1 MIEYKLDSLESIDE
15 SLQGLYEQTDTGY
28 QLKVTGIP
36 EPEKEDLSGLK
47 NKVDELLREK
57 KAASQ
62 KAREA
67 AEEAEAARLEAAKK
81 GNDTEALDKSWQEKF
96 NAREIELKKEL
107 DELSGTLV
115 KLTSGQ
121 TATKIAAEIAV
132 QGSADV
138 LLPHLERRLR
148 TEFRDGSPV
157 TVVLDKDGKPSAMS
171 VDELKAEFQNSAAFA
186 PLIVGT
192 KANGAGRTGG
202 NESSGA
208 GVNEVS
214 RSEFDRMN
222 QAQRANFA
230 KNGGKLKDDQRFIS
244 WLMF

>member
-1 MIEYKLDSLESIDE
+1 MIEYQLESLESIDE
-15 SLQGLYEQTDTGY
+15 TLQGLYEQTDTGY

-67 AEEAEAARLEAAKK
+67 AEEADAARLEAAKK

-96 NAREIELKKEL
+96 NAREVELKKEL
-107 DELSGTLV
+107 DALSGTLV

-138 LLPHLERRLR
+138 LLPHLEKRLK
-148 TEFRDGSPV
+148 TEFREGSPV

-208 GVNEVS
+208 GFNEVS

-230 KNGGKLKDDQRFIS
+230 KNGGKLKDD
-244 WLMF
+244 

>member
-67 AEEAEAARLEAAKK
+67 AEEADAARLEAAKK

-96 NAREIELKKEL
+96 NAREVELKKEL
-107 DELSGTLV
+107 EELSGTLV

-171 VDELKAEFQNSAAFA
+171 VDELKAEFQNSVAFA

-230 KNGGKLKDDQRFIS
+230 KNGGKLKDD
-244 WLMF
+244 

>member
-1 MIEYKLDSLESIDE
+1 MIEFKLDSLENIDE

-67 AEEAEAARLEAAKK
+67 AEEADAARLEAAKK

-96 NAREIELKKEL
+96 NAREVELKKEL
-107 DELSGTLV
+107 EELSGTLV

-230 KNGGKLKDDQRFIS
+230 KNGGKLKDD
-244 WLMF
+244 

>member
-1 MIEYKLDSLESIDE
+1 MIEYQLESLENIDE
-15 SLQGLYEQTDTGY
+15 TLQGLYEQTDTGY

-67 AEEAEAARLEAAKK
+67 AEEADAARLEAAKK

-96 NAREIELKKEL
+96 NAREVELKKEL

-148 TEFRDGSPV
+148 TEFREGSPV
-157 TVVLDKDGKPSAMS
+157 TVVLDRDGKPSAMS

-230 KNGGKLKDDQRFIS
+230 KNGGKLKDD
-244 WLMF
+244 

>member
-1 MIEYKLDSLESIDE
+1 MIEFKLDSLESIDE

-67 AEEAEAARLEAAKK
+67 AEEADAARLEAAKK

-96 NAREIELKKEL
+96 NAREVELKKEL

-148 TEFRDGSPV
+148 TEFREGSPV

-230 KNGGKLKDDQRFIS
+230 KNGGKLKDD
-244 WLMF
+244 

>member
-1 MIEYKLDSLESIDE
+1 MIEFKLDSLENIDE

-96 NAREIELKKEL
+96 NAREVELKKEL
-107 DELSGTLV
+107 EELSGTLV

-208 GVNEVS
+208 RVNEIS

-230 KNGGKLKDDQRFIS
+230 KNGGKLKDD
-244 WLMF
+244 

>member
-1 MIEYKLDSLESIDE
+1 MIEYQLESLENIDE
-15 SLQGLYEQTDTGY
+15 TLQGLYEQTDTGY

-67 AEEAEAARLEAAKK
+67 AEEADAARLEAAKK

-96 NAREIELKKEL
+96 NAREVELKKEL

-230 KNGGKLKDDQRFIS
+230 KNGGKLKDD
-244 WLMF
+244 

>member
-1 MIEYKLDSLESIDE
+1 MIEFKLDSLENIDE

-67 AEEAEAARLEAAKK
+67 AEEADAARLEAAKK

-96 NAREIELKKEL
+96 NAREVELKKEL
-107 DELSGTLV
+107 EELSGTLV

-138 LLPHLERRLR
+138 LLPHLEKRLR

-171 VDELKAEFQNSAAFA
+171 IDELKAEFQNSAAFA

-230 KNGGKLKDDQRFIS
+230 KNGGKLKDD
-244 WLMF
+244 

>member
-1 MIEYKLDSLESIDE
+1 MIEFKLDSLENIDE
-15 SLQGLYEQTDTGY
+15 TLQGLYEQTDTGY

-67 AEEAEAARLEAAKK
+67 AEEADAARLEAAKK

-96 NAREIELKKEL
+96 NAREVELKKEL

-148 TEFRDGSPV
+148 TEFREGSPV

-230 KNGGKLKDDQRFIS
+230 KNGGKLKDD
-244 WLMF
+244 

>member
-1 MIEYKLDSLESIDE
+1 MIEYQLESLENIDE
-15 SLQGLYEQTDTGY
+15 TLQGLYEQTDTGY

-67 AEEAEAARLEAAKK
+67 AEEADAARLEAAKK

-96 NAREIELKKEL
+96 NAREVELKKEL
-107 DELSGTLV
+107 DALSGTLV

-138 LLPHLERRLR
+138 LLPHLEKRLK
-148 TEFRDGSPV
+148 TEFREGSPV

-230 KNGGKLKDDQRFIS
+230 KNGGKLKDD
-244 WLMF
+244 

>member
-1 MIEYKLDSLESIDE
+1 MIEYQLESLENIDE
-15 SLQGLYEQTDTGY
+15 TLQGLYEQTDTGY

-67 AEEAEAARLEAAKK
+67 AEEADAARLEAAKK

-96 NAREIELKKEL
+96 NAR
-107 DELSGTLV
+107 
-115 KLTSGQ
+115 
-121 TATKIAAEIAV
+121 ATKIAAEIAV

-148 TEFRDGSPV
+148 TEFREGSPV

-208 GVNEVS
+208 SVNEVS

-230 KNGGKLKDDQRFIS
+230 KNGGKLKDD
-244 WLMF
+244 

>member
-1 MIEYKLDSLESIDE
+1 MIEFKLDSLENIDE

-67 AEEAEAARLEAAKK
+67 AEEADAARLEAAKK

-96 NAREIELKKEL
+96 NAREVELKKEL
-107 DELSGTLV
+107 EELSGTLV

-148 TEFRDGSPV
+148 TEFREGSPV

-230 KNGGKLKDDQRFIS
+230 KNGGKLKDD
-244 WLMF
+244 

>member
-15 SLQGLYEQTDTGY
+15 TLQGLYEQTDTGY

-96 NAREIELKKEL
+96 NAREVELKKEL
-107 DELSGTLV
+107 EELSGTLV

-230 KNGGKLKDDQRFIS
+230 KNGGKLKDD
-244 WLMF
+244 

>member
-1 MIEYKLDSLESIDE
+1 MIEYNIDSLESLDE
-15 SLQGLYEQTDTGY
+15 SLHGLYEQTDTGY

-36 EPEKEDLSGLK
+36 QPQNEDLTGLK

-57 KAASQ
+57 KAVSQ

-67 AEEAEAARLEAAKK
+67 EEKAEAARLEAAKQ
-81 GNDTEALDKSWQEKF
+81 GNDTEALDKSWREKF
-96 NAREIELKKEL
+96 DSREAELKKQL
-107 DELSGTLV
+107 DDLSGTIV
-115 KLTSGQ
+115 NLTSGQ
-121 TATKIAAEIAV
+121 TASRIAAEIAV

-138 LLPHLERRLR
+138 LLPHLERRLK
-148 TEFRDGSPV
+148 TEFRDGQPS
-157 TVVLDKDGKPSAMS
+157 TVVLDKEGKPSAMS

-186 PLIVGT
+186 PLILGT

-214 RSEFDRMN
+214 RSDFDRMN
-222 QAQRANFA
+222 QAQRAQFA
-230 KNGGKLKDDQRFIS
+230 KTGGKLKDD
-244 WLMF
+244 

>member
-1 MIEYKLDSLESIDE
+1 MIEYQLETLEDIDE
-15 SLQGLYEQTDTGY
+15 TLQGLYEQTDTGY

-36 EPEKEDLSGLK
+36 EKENEDLTGLK

-67 AEEAEAARLEAAKK
+67 TEQADKAKLEAAKK

-107 DELSGTLV
+107 DAMSGTLV

-138 LLPHLERRLR
+138 LLPHLEKRLK
-148 TEFRDGSPV
+148 TEFREGSPV
-157 TVVLDKDGKPSAMS
+157 TVVLDKDGKPSAMT

-208 GVNEVS
+208 RVNEIS

-230 KNGGKLKDDQRFIS
+230 KNGGKLKDD
-244 WLMF
+244 

>member
-1 MIEYKLDSLESIDE
+1 MIEYQLETLEDIDE
-15 SLQGLYEQTDTGY
+15 TLQGLYEQTDTGY

-36 EPEKEDLSGLK
+36 EKENEDLTGLK

-67 AEEAEAARLEAAKK
+67 TEQADKARLEAAKK

-96 NAREIELKKEL
+96 NAREVELKKEL
-107 DELSGTLV
+107 DAMSGTLV

-138 LLPHLERRLR
+138 LLPHLEKRLK
-148 TEFRDGSPV
+148 TEFREGSPV
-157 TVVLDKDGKPSAMS
+157 TVVLDKDGKPSAMT

-208 GVNEVS
+208 RVNEIS

-230 KNGGKLKDDQRFIS
+230 KNGGKLKDD
-244 WLMF
+244 

>member
-1 MIEYKLDSLESIDE
+1 MIEYQLESLENIDE
-15 SLQGLYEQTDTGY
+15 TLQGLYEQTDTGY

-67 AEEAEAARLEAAKK
+67 AEEADAARLEAAKK

-96 NAREIELKKEL
+96 NAREVELKKEL

-157 TVVLDKDGKPSAMS
+157 TVVLDRDGKPSAMS

-230 KNGGKLKDDQRFIS
+230 KNGGKLKDD
-244 WLMF
+244 

>member
-15 SLQGLYEQTDTGY
+15 TLQGLYEQTDTGY

-107 DELSGTLV
+107 ESLSGTLV

-138 LLPHLERRLR
+138 LLPHLERRLK

-171 VDELKAEFQNSAAFA
+171 IDELKAEFQNSAAFA

-230 KNGGKLKDDQRFIS
+230 KNGGKLKDD
-244 WLMF
+244 

>member
-1 MIEYKLDSLESIDE
+1 MIEFKLDSLENIDE
-15 SLQGLYEQTDTGY
+15 TLQGLYEQTDTGY

-67 AEEAEAARLEAAKK
+67 AEEADAARLEAAKK

-96 NAREIELKKEL
+96 NAREVELKKEL

-230 KNGGKLKDDQRFIS
+230 KNGGKLKDD
-244 WLMF
+244 

>member
-1 MIEYKLDSLESIDE
+1 MIEFKLDTLENIDE

-96 NAREIELKKEL
+96 NAREVELKKEL

-148 TEFRDGSPV
+148 TEFREGSPV

-230 KNGGKLKDDQRFIS
+230 KNGGKLKDD
-244 WLMF
+244 

>member
-1 MIEYKLDSLESIDE
+1 MIEFKLDSLENIDE

-81 GNDTEALDKSWQEKF
+81 GNDTEALDKSWQDKF

-107 DELSGTLV
+107 EELSGTLV

-171 VDELKAEFQNSAAFA
+171 IDELKAEFQNSAAFA

-230 KNGGKLKDDQRFIS
+230 KNGGKLKDD
-244 WLMF
+244 

>member
-1 MIEYKLDSLESIDE
+1 MIEFKLDSLENIDE

-107 DELSGTLV
+107 EELSGTLV

-171 VDELKAEFQNSAAFA
+171 IDELKAEFQNSAAFA

-230 KNGGKLKDDQRFIS
+230 KNGGKLKDD
-244 WLMF
+244 

>member
-1 MIEYKLDSLESIDE
+1 MIEYQLESLENIDE
-15 SLQGLYEQTDTGY
+15 TLQGLYEQTDTGY

-36 EPEKEDLSGLK
+36 EQEKEDLSGLK

-67 AEEAEAARLEAAKK
+67 AEEADAARLEAAKK

-96 NAREIELKKEL
+96 NAREVELKKEL

-208 GVNEVS
+208 SVNEVS

-230 KNGGKLKDDQRFIS
+230 KNGGKLKDD
-244 WLMF
+244 

>member
-96 NAREIELKKEL
+96 NAREVELKKEL
-107 DELSGTLV
+107 EELSGTLV

-230 KNGGKLKDDQRFIS
+230 KNGGKLKDD
-244 WLMF
+244 

>member
-1 MIEYKLDSLESIDE
+1 MIEFKLDSLENIDE

-81 GNDTEALDKSWQEKF
+81 GNDTEALDKSWQDKF

-107 DELSGTLV
+107 EELSGTLV

-148 TEFRDGSPV
+148 TEFREGSPV

-214 RSEFDRMN
+214 RSDFDRMN

-230 KNGGKLKDDQRFIS
+230 KNGGKLKDD
-244 WLMF
+244 

>member
-1 MIEYKLDSLESIDE
+1 MIEYQLESLENIDE
-15 SLQGLYEQTDTGY
+15 TLQGLYEQTDTGY

-67 AEEAEAARLEAAKK
+67 AEEADAARLEAAKK

-96 NAREIELKKEL
+96 NAREVELKKEL

-148 TEFRDGSPV
+148 TEFREGSPV

-171 VDELKAEFQNSAAFA
+171 IDELKAEFQNSAAFA

-230 KNGGKLKDDQRFIS
+230 KNGGKLKDD
-244 WLMF
+244 

>member
-1 MIEYKLDSLESIDE
+1 MIEFKLDSLENIDE

-67 AEEAEAARLEAAKK
+67 AEEADAARLEAAKK

-107 DELSGTLV
+107 ESLSGTLV

-138 LLPHLERRLR
+138 LLPHLERRLK

-171 VDELKAEFQNSAAFA
+171 IDELKAEFQNSAAFA

-230 KNGGKLKDDQRFIS
+230 KNGGKLKDD
-244 WLMF
+244 

>member
-1 MIEYKLDSLESIDE
+1 MIEFKLDSLENIDE

-96 NAREIELKKEL
+96 NAREVELKKEL

-148 TEFRDGSPV
+148 TEFREGSPV

-230 KNGGKLKDDQRFIS
+230 KNGGKLKDD
-244 WLMF
+244 

>member
-1 MIEYKLDSLESIDE
+1 MIEFKLDSLENIDE

-107 DELSGTLV
+107 ESLSGTLV

-138 LLPHLERRLR
+138 LLPHLERRLK

-171 VDELKAEFQNSAAFA
+171 IDELKAEFQNSAAFA

-230 KNGGKLKDDQRFIS
+230 KNGGKLKDD
-244 WLMF
+244 

>member
-1 MIEYKLDSLESIDE
+1 MIEFKLDSLENIDE

-36 EPEKEDLSGLK
+36 EPDKEDLSGLK

-107 DELSGTLV
+107 EELSGTLV

-171 VDELKAEFQNSAAFA
+171 IDELKAEFQNSAAFA

-230 KNGGKLKDDQRFIS
+230 KNGGKLKDD
-244 WLMF
+244 

>member
-1 MIEYKLDSLESIDE
+1 MIEFKLDSLESIDE

-96 NAREIELKKEL
+96 NAREVELKKEL
-107 DELSGTLV
+107 EELSGTLV

-171 VDELKAEFQNSAAFA
+171 IDELKAEFQNSAAFA

-230 KNGGKLKDDQRFIS
+230 KNGGKLKDD
-244 WLMF
+244 

>member
-96 NAREIELKKEL
+96 NAREVELKKEL
-107 DELSGTLV
+107 EELSGTLV

-171 VDELKAEFQNSAAFA
+171 IDELKAEFQNSAAFA

-230 KNGGKLKDDQRFIS
+230 KNGGKLKDD
-244 WLMF
+244 

>member
-1 MIEYKLDSLESIDE
+1 MIEYQLESLENIDE
-15 SLQGLYEQTDTGY
+15 TLQGLYEQTDTGY

-67 AEEAEAARLEAAKK
+67 AEEADAARLEAAKK

-96 NAREIELKKEL
+96 NAREVELKKEL
-107 DELSGTLV
+107 DAMSGTLV

-230 KNGGKLKDDQRFIS
+230 KNGGKLKDD
-244 WLMF
+244 

>member
-1 MIEYKLDSLESIDE
+1 
-15 SLQGLYEQTDTGY
+15 
-28 QLKVTGIP
+28 
-36 EPEKEDLSGLK
+36 
-47 NKVDELLREK
+47 
-57 KAASQ
+57 
-62 KAREA
+62 
-67 AEEAEAARLEAAKK
+67 
-81 GNDTEALDKSWQEKF
+81 
-96 NAREIELKKEL
+96 
-107 DELSGTLV
+107 LSGTLV

-171 VDELKAEFQNSAAFA
+171 IDELKAEFQNSAAFA

-230 KNGGKLKDDQRFIS
+230 KNGGKLKDD
-244 WLMF
+244 

>member
-1 MIEYKLDSLESIDE
+1 MIEFKLDSLENIDE
-15 SLQGLYEQTDTGY
+15 SLQGLYKQTDTGY

-107 DELSGTLV
+107 EELSGTLV

-171 VDELKAEFQNSAAFA
+171 IDELKAEFQNSAAFA

-230 KNGGKLKDDQRFIS
+230 KNGGKLKDD
-244 WLMF
+244 

>member
-1 MIEYKLDSLESIDE
+1 MIEYQLESLENIDE
-15 SLQGLYEQTDTGY
+15 TLQGLYEQTDTGY

-67 AEEAEAARLEAAKK
+67 AEEADAARLEAAKK

-96 NAREIELKKEL
+96 NAREVELKKEL

-148 TEFRDGSPV
+148 TEFREGSPV

-230 KNGGKLKDDQRFIS
+230 KNGGKLKDD
-244 WLMF
+244 

>member
-1 MIEYKLDSLESIDE
+1 MIEYQLKSLEDIDE
-15 SLQGLYEQTDTGY
+15 TLHGLYEQTDTGY

-36 EPEKEDLSGLK
+36 EKENEDLTGLK

-67 AEEAEAARLEAAKK
+67 TEQADKARLEAAKK

-107 DELSGTLV
+107 DAMSGTLV

-138 LLPHLERRLR
+138 LLPHLEKRLK
-148 TEFRDGSPV
+148 TEFREGSPV
-157 TVVLDKDGKPSAMS
+157 TVVLDKDGKPSAMT

-208 GVNEVS
+208 RVNEIS

-230 KNGGKLKDDQRFIS
+230 KNGGKLKDD
-244 WLMF
+244 

>member
-1 MIEYKLDSLESIDE
+1 MIEFKLDSLENIDE
-15 SLQGLYEQTDTGY
+15 TLQGLYEQTDTGY

-96 NAREIELKKEL
+96 NAREVELKKEL
-107 DELSGTLV
+107 EELSGTLV

-230 KNGGKLKDDQRFIS
+230 KNGGKLKDD
-244 WLMF
+244 

>member
-1 MIEYKLDSLESIDE
+1 MIEFKLDSLENIDE

-107 DELSGTLV
+107 EELSGTLV

-230 KNGGKLKDDQRFIS
+230 KNGGKLKDD
-244 WLMF
+244 